1 MDASDFIRV
10 WKGWRLQPANIMPI
24 IRPERA
30 VNIKKMKD
38 ISISGNTVFPVCASS
53 DTIIWMI

>member
-1 MDASDFIRV
+1 MDASEFIRLCR
-10 WKGWRLQPANIMPI
+10 GWRLQPVNLMPI

-53 DTIIWMI
+53 DTIIWII